1 MDISILL
8 IILILLLDIAVL
20 YSIVRTKSTQ
30 GNKILYALIVLL
42 LPIIG
47 ISIYY
52 LIRK

>member
-1 MDISILL
+1 MDINLLL
-8 IILILLLDIAVL
+8 IILIFLLDVAVL

-30 GNKILYALIVLL
+30 GDRILYALIVLL